1 MGKVLNRLVLA
12 VVLVMAVAVGA
23 SPVRAQSAGPLVFA
37 AASLKNALDAANA
50 AYVAG
55 GGAKATV
62 TYAASSALA
71 KQIEAGAPADI
82 FISADE
88 DWMDYLAGKGLVQP
102 ATRRDL
108 LGNRLVLV
116 AATDSKTSV
125 EIKPGFALDRALD
138 AAQKGG
144 RLAVGD
150 PAAVPAGK
158 YAKAAL
164 QKLGAWDTVQD
175 RLAPAENVRAA
186 LALVARGEAPLG
198 IVYATDAVAEPGVRI
213 VATFPA
219 DSHAPILYPIAL
231 AKESTSPQAQAFLE
245 FLTSPKARPLFE
257 AQGFTVLSAK

>member
-1 MGKVLNRLVLA
+1 MLGRSAAIAAMLSIVGLGMGA
-12 VVLVMAVAVGA
+12 TGA
-23 SPVRAQSAGPLVFA
+23 RAQGTGPLVFA
-37 AASLKNALDAANA
+37 AASLKNAMDAANTAYA
-50 AYVAG
+50 AD
-55 GGAKATV
+55 GGAKGTV

-88 DWMDYLAGKGLVQP
+88 DWMDYLAGKGLIQP

-108 LGNRLVLV
+108 LGNDLVLV
-116 AATDSKTSV
+116 AAADSKTTV
-125 EIKPGFALDRALD
+125 EIKPGFALDQALD

-164 QKLGAWDTVQD
+164 TTLGVWDKVQD

-198 IVYATDAVAEPGVRI
+198 IVYKTDAVAEPGVRI
-213 VATFPA
+213 IATFPD

-231 AKESTSPQAQAFLE
+231 AKDATNAQSKALLDFLA
-245 FLTSPKARPLFE
+245 SPKARPLFE
-257 AQGFTVLSAK
+257 AQGFTVLSGK